1 MNPGRFSLL
10 WELLSVF
17 QGDPWPRQPLL
28 AWKRLDLVIRSS
40 SRAIPGLRSGFRS
53 SELPEGSG
61 LQDKFRAEF
70 LCFPRVVVVVGF
82 FFSLVLNFP
91 YGDPEGFAGN
101 WLRARARRC
110 CLFKTPCAL
119 SAGYSIPGFLSSGTG
134 GDSSPGIPES
144 CFPSLGMLI
153 FLC

>member
-82 FFSLVLNFP
+82 FFFPLSLIFPMGIPRALQGIGCGPGPGDVFFLKLLVLYQLDTASLASCP
-91 YGDPEGFAGN
+91 REQELGVTALQESR
-101 WLRARARRC
+101 RAASHLWEC
-110 CLFKTPCAL
+110 
-119 SAGYSIPGFLSSGTG
+119 
-134 GDSSPGIPES
+134 
-144 CFPSLGMLI
+144 
-153 FLC
+153 